1 MTTTTK
7 TFTFFVQMASPLSE
21 QQIQILGFIPA
32 LQATEENGPPT
43 VFSYELGDD
52 ALSVPT
58 TANNVV
64 LLILEEDLAWK
75 SMWIQ

>member
-1 MTTTTK
+1 MTTPTK
-7 TFTFFVQMASPLSE
+7 TFTLFIQMASLAAE
-21 QQIQILGFIPA
+21 QGIQELGFIPT
-32 LQATEENGPPT
+32 LQPTEENGPPT